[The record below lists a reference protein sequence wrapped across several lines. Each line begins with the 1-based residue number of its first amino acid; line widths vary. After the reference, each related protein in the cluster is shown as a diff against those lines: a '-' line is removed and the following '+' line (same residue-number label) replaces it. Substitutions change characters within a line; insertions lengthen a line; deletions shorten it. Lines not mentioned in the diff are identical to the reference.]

1 MGSVTLRLSLILLL
15 AMGSPAAAQT
25 VIATPG
31 RESKAILVLHSYGYD
46 TPARV
51 VFDASLTRAIREAPD
66 ASIDLYIETID
77 PNRFRGEAQ
86 MHRTRGYLRERYA
99 DKRIAVVVAVY
110 DRALGFLLDT
120 DDPLF
125 GGIPVAALLTGRPQ
139 TLPERVSAVWS
150 GPTFGRTAALALQ
163 LHPETRQIALVDA
176 SQPGEA
182 GESVYAEAVKQV
194 TAAAPQAALVPLRNL
209 PLEALLPRV
218 QALPPGTIVMVVRQL
233 LGRSGNAIGNQDAVN
248 EIARIAPVPVYVATD
263 QLVGGGA
270 LGGVVVSVEREAA
283 DVAALALQMVRAPSL
298 RVPTA
303 ASTTVPIF
311 DGRQLR
317 RWNLDESLLP
327 TDSVVLFRQ
336 PSAWAQYRPFVI
348 GSVAIVV
355 MQALL
360 ISGLV
365 VQGIRRRRT
374 ELALRESEQRFR
386 VMADTAPV
394 LIWRASAD
402 RSFDFF
408 NKPWLEFRGRSE
420 VQERGKGWIEGVH
433 PDDRDSCL
441 HAYDAAFDDGKPF
454 NFECRFQRA
463 DGKYRWLISSGVPR
477 YDERGQFAGYIGSAL
492 DITDR
497 KEIEEANRD
506 LAGRLINAQEAE
518 RTRIARDLHDDLSQ
532 QLAGIAIMLS
542 GLKRRITRAGADAD
556 IDLTVSTLQERT
568 ATLAEAVRNL
578 SHELHPSV
586 LEPTGLEATLR
597 RLCDDVERHHH
608 IQLTLT
614 TSGDLRALKPDV
626 ALCLF
631 RVAQEALGNIV
642 RHARATTVEVGLAV
656 TPGRVGLD
664 VTDNGIGFVTTD
676 RTGHGLGL
684 RSMDERVRLAKGTFT
699 AKSAPGHGTSVV
711 VQIPLAAS

>member
-1 MGSVTLRLSLILLL
+1 VTLRLSFILLL

-25 VIATPG
+25 VTGTPG

-46 TPARV
+46 TPARI

-66 ASIDLYIETID
+66 ANIDLYVETID

-86 MHRTRGYLRERYA
+86 IHRTRGYLRERYA
-99 DKRIAVVVAVY
+99 DKRIAVVIAVY

-163 LHPETRQIALVDA
+163 LHPETRQIVLVDA

-194 TAAAPQAALVPLRNL
+194 AAAAPQASIVPLRNL
-209 PLEALLPRV
+209 PLETLLPRV
-218 QALPPGTIVMVVRQL
+218 QALPPDAIVMVVRQL
-233 LGRSGNAIGNQDAVN
+233 LGRNGNAIGNQDAVN

-283 DVAALALQMVRAPSL
+283 NVAALALQMARAPSL
-298 RVPTA
+298 RVPTSA
-303 ASTTVPIF
+303 TATVPMF

-327 TDSVVLFRQ
+327 ADSVVLFRQ
-336 PSAWAQYRPFVI
+336 PSPWVQYRPFVI
-348 GSVAIVV
+348 GAVAIVV
-355 MQALL
+355 IQALL

-365 VQGIRRRRT
+365 IQGTRRRRT

-394 LIWRASAD
+394 LIWRSNVE
-402 RSFDFF
+402 RGFDFF

-420 VQERGKGWIEGVH
+420 AQERGRGWIEGVH

-441 HAYDAAFDDGKPF
+441 RAYDAAFDDGKPF

-463 DGKYRWLISSGVPR
+463 DGKYRWLINSGVPR
-477 YDERGQFAGYIGSAL
+477 YDERGQFAGYVGSAL

-497 KEIEEANRD
+497 KEIEEANCD

-614 TSGDLRALKPDV
+614 TAGDLRVLKPDV

-631 RVAQEALGNIV
+631 RVTQEALGNIV
-642 RHARATTVEVGLAV
+642 RHAQATTVEVGLTV
-656 TPGRVGLD
+656 TPGRVGLN
-664 VTDNGIGFVTTD
+664 VTDNGVGFVTTD

-684 RSMDERVRLAKGTFT
+684 RSMDERVRIAKGTFT
-699 AKSAPGHGTSVV
+699 ATSAPGHGTSVV
-711 VQIPLAAS
+711 VQIPLAA